1 MHERGE
7 LQGGG
12 QGTAIA
18 TASHQLDSPE
28 SHFNPESQC
37 GKQGDWS
44 KSEAADFQGEEM
56 LFSVL
61 KAGEHVYFCYW
72 GWGMQASP
80 LAANE
85 SRRREHNAGMAT
97 TTRTLEV
104 CPQKRPTG
112 DVAGK
117 KTGAGGGGQDCS
129 EQR

>member
-1 MHERGE
+1 MGGGGE
-7 LQGGG
+7 L
-12 QGTAIA
+12 AIA
-18 TASHQLDSPE
+18 TVSHQLYSPE
-28 SHFNPESQC
+28 SHFNPESQF

-44 KSEAADFQGEEM
+44 KSEAADFQGEKM

-85 SRRREHNAGMAT
+85 SQRREHNTGMAT

-104 CPQKRPTG
+104 CPKKRPTG

-117 KTGAGGGGQDCS
+117 KTGWGRGPGLQ
-129 EQR
+129 